1 MMELPKGTRDFMP
14 EDKILRDDIVKTLKK
29 NFELFGYNPLETPAL
44 EMYETLASKYA
55 GGGEILKE
63 TYSLKDNA
71 DRKLGLRYDLTVPF
85 ARVIAMNPQLKMPFK
100 RYQIDK
106 VWRDGPIKLGRYREF
121 WQCDCDVV
129 GSSSMIADAELIAL
143 ASKVFD
149 DLDLEVTLY
158 FNNRKLLNSILDY
171 CGIKK
176 SVQDDAI
183 ISIDKLKKIGFD
195 GVKKEL
201 VEKGIADDNV
211 EKIKEVFGTDGSNL
225 ENLKSILK
233 NKEGLEEIEKL
244 MNYLKE
250 FKVSG
255 AQLDISLARGLAYYT
270 GTVYEV
276 FLKSSEIS
284 SSLAAGGRYD
294 NMIGLLAGK
303 KENVPAIGISFG
315 LDVISD
321 AIKMIK
327 KEKSRKTV
335 VKVFIIPIKAEN
347 ESVKLL
353 SDLRNS
359 GVNADM
365 DLIGRGISKNLN
377 YANQFGIPFVII
389 IGEDE
394 IKKGKFKLRD
404 MSSGEEKDLG
414 KEELINFL
422 SES

>member
-1 MMELPKGTRDFMP
+1 MELPKGTRDFMP

-233 NKEGLEEIEKL
+233 NK
-244 MNYLKE
+244 
-250 FKVSG
+250 
-255 AQLDISLARGLAYYT
+255 
-270 GTVYEV
+270 
-276 FLKSSEIS
+276 
-284 SSLAAGGRYD
+284 
-294 NMIGLLAGK
+294 
-303 KENVPAIGISFG
+303 
-315 LDVISD
+315 
-321 AIKMIK
+321 
-327 KEKSRKTV
+327 
-335 VKVFIIPIKAEN
+335 
-347 ESVKLL
+347 
-353 SDLRNS
+353 
-359 GVNADM
+359 
-365 DLIGRGISKNLN
+365 
-377 YANQFGIPFVII
+377 
-389 IGEDE
+389 
-394 IKKGKFKLRD
+394 
-404 MSSGEEKDLG
+404 
-414 KEELINFL
+414 
-422 SES
+422 

>member
-1 MMELPKGTRDFMP
+1 
-14 EDKILRDDIVKTLKK
+14 
-29 NFELFGYNPLETPAL
+29 
-44 EMYETLASKYA
+44 
-55 GGGEILKE
+55 
-63 TYSLKDNA
+63 
-71 DRKLGLRYDLTVPF
+71 
-85 ARVIAMNPQLKMPFK
+85 
-100 RYQIDK
+100 
-106 VWRDGPIKLGRYREF
+106 
-121 WQCDCDVV
+121 
-129 GSSSMIADAELIAL
+129 
-143 ASKVFD
+143 
-149 DLDLEVTLY
+149 
-158 FNNRKLLNSILDY
+158 
-171 CGIKK
+171 
-176 SVQDDAI
+176 
-183 ISIDKLKKIGFD
+183 
-195 GVKKEL
+195 
-201 VEKGIADDNV
+201 
-211 EKIKEVFGTDGSNL
+211 
-225 ENLKSILK
+225 
-233 NKEGLEEIEKL
+233 